1 MIASNLSS
9 LLLSQ
14 CSPPDTLGSPHSLFS
29 RVSVIPDQAGA
40 NVSIQTWLA
49 CAAQDQGPSRGI
61 IGRSACLLSPL
72 FSARQPVWFIIVDWD
87 VNWREIRVR
96 GLSAII
102 QGLNMAS
109 APRIWVLN
117 LKSDAWT
124 ECGSFVSGHGS
135 KIARLGFSA
144 VDNKS

>member
-1 MIASNLSS
+1 MRTHDSSNLSS
-9 LLLSQ
+9 LVLWQ
-14 CSPPDTLGSPHSLFS
+14 RSPPVTLGSPHSHFS

-61 IGRSACLLSPL
+61 MGRPACSFSSILCSAAGLVYYCRLR
-72 FSARQPVWFIIVDWD
+72 RQLT
-87 VNWREIRVR
+87 EIRVR

-124 ECGSFVSGHGS
+124 EWKFCKWSWIKYSEAWLFCCG
-135 KIARLGFSA
+135 
-144 VDNKS
+144 

>member
-1 MIASNLSS
+1 MRTHDSNNLSS
-9 LLLSQ
+9 LVLSQ
-14 CSPPDTLGSPHSLFS
+14 CSPHDTLGSPHSLFS
-29 RVSVIPDQAGA
+29 RVSVIPDQAEA
-40 NVSIQTWLA
+40 NVSIQTWPVHGLR
-49 CAAQDQGPSRGI
+49 CSEPSRGI

-117 LKSDAWT
+117 LKSDVWTKWKFCKWSWIKYSRAWLFC
-124 ECGSFVSGHGS
+124 CG
-135 KIARLGFSA
+135 
-144 VDNKS
+144 